1 MSECDRCGQ
10 PAWVCLCECPHK
22 NRSLVWVPVGT
33 PGVSTRQLRYQC
45 QHCWEYVGGSQRHAL
60 ATPDTPEVDPNQL
73 IIRDERR
80 ERKWLQGRQEF
91 TKWEQARQQEDED
104 WWRRYNEYLETD
116 KWRKLRQLV
125 FQRDNGICQGCYAA
139 PATQVHH
146 LTYKNVC
153 NEFLWELTSVC
164 DECHTRYH
172 G

>member
-1 MSECDRCGQ
+1 MSEC
-10 PAWVCLCECPHK
+10 EHS

-45 QHCWEYVGGSQRHAL
+45 QDCFEYVGGAQRHAL
-60 ATPDTPEVDPNQL
+60 ATPHTPEVDPNTL
-73 IIRDERR
+73 KLRDEAR
-80 ERKWLQGRQEF
+80 ERRWGREP
-91 TKWEQARQQEDED
+91 TLGDDELAENLERMRQHQQRRAQKDED
-104 WWRRYNEYLETD
+104 WWRRCNEYLTTD
-116 KWRKLRQLV
+116 KWRELRQLV

-172 G
+172 GHDF

>member
-1 MSECDRCGQ
+1 LHGANTKRDKRMSDCDQCGQ

-104 WWRRYNEYLETD
+104 WWRRTTNTWKQINGGNCGNLFSNATTAFV
-116 KWRKLRQLV
+116 RVATRHRQHR
-125 FQRDNGICQGCYAA
+125 FITSPIRMF
-139 PATQVHH
+139 ATSFCG
-146 LTYKNVC
+146 N
-153 NEFLWELTSVC
+153 
-164 DECHTRYH
+164 
-172 G
+172 